1 MGDRDSYRVVME
13 RPLIDRLSAVSS
25 TSIAD
30 AGPSL
35 VVLPTSLRPVVPGRK
50 FAGRAVTVRAERDL
64 MGAIAGLAAA
74 EPGDVLV
81 IDAGGD
87 DRAVAGELFST
98 EAQRRGLAAFVVFG
112 RCRDSAILAT
122 LDLPIYCTG
131 FAPNAYA
138 AQAVPQIAV
147 PLDLAGARVEPGD
160 LLMGDDDGIVCGS
173 AGVMAAA
180 IEKAGEMQSRE
191 EGLQRDIDGGQSMAA
206 VHLPVGPRDLCVQ
219 VAFGD
224 GRAYDGAAE
233 LTVYVY

>member
-1 MGDRDSYRVVME
+1 MRNQVTGRGGGSYRVVME
-13 RPLIDRLSAVSS
+13 RTLIDRLSAVSS
-25 TSIAD
+25 TSLAD
-30 AGPSL
+30 AAPAL

-138 AQAVPQIAV
+138 AQAVPQV
-147 PLDLAGARVEPGD
+147 GVSLDLAGAGIAPGD

-173 AGVMAAA
+173 VEAMAAA
-180 IEKAGEMQSRE
+180 IDKAEEIQARE
-191 EGLQRDIDGGQSMAA
+191 EGLQRAIADGQSIFEHMNWDEHLAA
-206 VHLPVGPRDLCVQ
+206 RT
-219 VAFGD
+219 A
-224 GRAYDGAAE
+224 GRPSALSLA
-233 LTVYVY
+233 